1 MVIVAVV
8 PACLPVTSS
17 KTERAYAAA
26 AVSLLL
32 LLPWLSFM
40 RLQQA
45 TKRRLHL
52 QEPAARRQCVTMA
65 VLLFRRRRTAHMWRL
80 RGRRDRPARFN
91 IAALLGFPVVDTMDT
106 GRCRW

>member
-8 PACLPVTSS
+8 PACLPVTLS

-65 VLLFRRRRTAHMWRL
+65 VLLFFRRRRTVHMWRL
-80 RGRRDRPARFN
+80 RGRRDRRARFN
-91 IAALLGFPVVDTMDT
+91 IAALLGFPVMDT

>member
-1 MVIVAVV
+1 MQVQGVVIVAVV
-8 PACLPVTSS
+8 PACLPVTLS

-65 VLLFRRRRTAHMWRL
+65 VLLFFRRRRHRAHVAPS
-80 RGRRDRPARFN
+80 G
-91 IAALLGFPVVDTMDT
+91 AAGSTCAV
-106 GRCRW
+106 